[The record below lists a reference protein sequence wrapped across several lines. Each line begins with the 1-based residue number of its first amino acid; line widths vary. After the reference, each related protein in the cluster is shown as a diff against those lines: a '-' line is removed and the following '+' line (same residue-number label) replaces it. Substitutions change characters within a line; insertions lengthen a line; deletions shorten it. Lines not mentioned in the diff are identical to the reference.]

1 MKTKKSIKHIYVA
14 AHPKVQGGEPVI
26 RGTRMTV
33 RSIVQYVLRQG
44 IPVETVA
51 KEFQISLAAIYD
63 ALSFYYDHRS
73 LMDRIIE
80 RQTEEAA

>member
-1 MKTKKSIKHIYVA
+1 MKTKKNTRHIYVT
-14 AHPKVQGGEPVI
+14 AHPKIQGGEPI
-26 RGTRMTV
+26 LRGTRTTV
-33 RSIVQYVLRQG
+33 RAIVQYVLRQG
-44 IPVETVA
+44 IPAETIA

-80 RQTEEAA
+80 RQIEDAA